1 VIGGP
6 RPGGDC
12 PSEEDLLAHLSA
24 VGAGAPGILD
34 HIDRCA
40 ACRMLVAEASRALA
54 QDKGLRSLPRGQ
66 HTLAPGE
73 KVLERY
79 EVRRFIARGGM
90 GEVYE
95 AFDPLLDE
103 IVALK
108 TLAPTV
114 LDDDRAALRFKEEAR
129 LARRVSHPNVC
140 RILEFGL
147 HLRRTATGEP
157 ESIPFLT
164 MEFLSGETLAARIAR
179 RGRYLTDEALPLVRQ
194 IAAGLRA
201 IHYAGIIHRDLKSEN
216 VFLVADPRGGER
228 VVLMDFG
235 LARAVGGSLL
245 TTWPQLPPGIAGT
258 VDCMAPEQI
267 QGARVGPAADI
278 YAMGVLLFELLG
290 GRRPFVRV
298 APSVRLLNEAPR
310 LSTVSP
316 GVARPWERAVAT
328 CLERRPED
336 RFPSIDG
343 LLGAL
348 TSGAAPPRRRGR
360 LAATVVALLAATALA
375 WWLVRT
381 GAADRLGR

>member
-1 VIGGP
+1 MTGEV
-6 RPGGDC
+6 RTVQEC
-12 PSEEDLLAHLSA
+12 PSEEDLLVYLSPA
-24 VGAGAPGILD
+24 NPPASGILA
-34 HIDRCA
+34 HIDACA
-40 ACRMLVAEASRALA
+40 ACRMLVAEASRVLA
-54 QDKGLRSLPRGQ
+54 VENGRSPPSVERSGR
-66 HTLAPGE
+66 HTLTPGE

-114 LDDDRAALRFKEEAR
+114 LDDDRAALRFKGEAR
-129 LARRVSHPNVC
+129 LARRVTHPNVC

-147 HLRRTATGEP
+147 HVRHTANGQP

-164 MEFLSGETLAARIAR
+164 MEFLSGETLATRLAR
-179 RGRYLTDEALPLVRQ
+179 RGRYLPDEALPVVRQ
-194 IAAGLRA
+194 ILAGLES
-201 IHYAGIIHRDLKSEN
+201 IHKAGIVHRDLKSEN

-235 LARAVGGSLL
+235 LARALDGSVL
-245 TTWPQLPPGIAGT
+245 TTWPHLAPGIAGT
-258 VDCMAPEQI
+258 LECMAPEQI
-267 QGARVGPAADI
+267 QGSRVGPAADI

-290 GRRPFVRV
+290 GRRPFVKV
-298 APSVRLLNEAPR
+298 PPSVRLINEAPR
-310 LSTVSP
+310 LSTVAPRATRS
-316 GVARPWERAVAT
+316 WERAVAT

-336 RFPSIDG
+336 RFSSVAG

-348 TSGAAPPRRRGR
+348 APPVSLVRRRP
-360 LAATVVALLAATALA
+360 LALLALVLVAALCVSVCWLATRA
-375 WWLVRT
+375 RT
-381 GAADRLGR
+381 